1 MSEKKYSQSCGMPQS
16 DEVLGTNAD
25 GGSQMTVTSKQLKG
39 SYSEGEAMALYNKVR
54 QTGEWLAFLKSFLHD
69 EDCQVARN
77 ALWVLTKATDLE
89 LASLQPMLHELIDT
103 AMSEVNSSV
112 RRLSM
117 NIIVRLKM
125 EEDDLRT
132 DFLDFCL
139 EHMQKTD
146 EYPGIQ
152 SLSLKLAYKM
162 CLFYPEL
169 MDELRRTLEAM
180 DMEYYSPALRSVRNR
195 ILSAQRVSR
204 QKDK

>member
-1 MSEKKYSQSCGMPQS
+1 MPQS

-69 EDCQVARN
+69 EDYQVARN

-204 QKDK
+204 QKEK

>member
-1 MSEKKYSQSCGMPQS
+1 MTQS
-16 DEVLGTNAD
+16 DKVLGTNAD
-25 GGSQMTVTSKQLKG
+25 SGSQMTVTSKQLKG

-69 EDCQVARN
+69 EDYQVARN

-139 EHMQKTD
+139 DKAVTGVKNVIYALCLALLLSGRGTLLTAEVDFEMVVEGMRIAVADVEGHAGVLD
-146 EYPGIQ
+146 EE
-152 SLSLKLAYKM
+152 LANIV
-162 CLFYPEL
+162 L
-169 MDELRRTLEAM
+169 DA
-180 DMEYYSPALRSVRNR
+180 
-195 ILSAQRVSR
+195 
-204 QKDK
+204 